1 MLGEGEAFIYD
12 CPYNSLCRQVVTDSE
27 GRVLEFDLSAPTSV
41 INIQEKT
48 GENVISIDRVV
59 LVPAAQWSPDLVTPA
74 SRCVRDPRTAACV
87 TPRLPYPPPPDESV
101 ISVPQQILDG
111 YPARNL
117 PRGIDDQSKQLVYIN
132 NLNPEVNLSYNFGR
146 FSMQF
151 NIEFQ
156 L

>member
-1 MLGEGEAFIYD
+1 M
-12 CPYNSLCRQVVTDSE
+12 VTDSE

-59 LVPAAQWSPDLVTPA
+59 LVPADQWSPDLVTPA

-132 NLNPEVNLSYNFGR
+132 NLNPEVDLTYILHNILFCLEPLLTDDFGHLIHNLIYLKG
-146 FSMQF
+146 
-151 NIEFQ
+151 
-156 L
+156 

>member
-1 MLGEGEAFIYD
+1 M
-12 CPYNSLCRQVVTDSE
+12 
-27 GRVLEFDLSAPTSV
+27 LEFDLSAPTSV
-41 INIQEKT
+41 VNIQEKT
-48 GENVISIDRVV
+48 GENVISIDRLV

-132 NLNPEVNLSYNFGR
+132 NLNPEVDLHSTYIHNHTMHVLVRTLEGFLCNSMYNVVSVVMYGNILSCL
-146 FSMQF
+146 
-151 NIEFQ
+151 EP
-156 L
+156 